1 MNSATRELSE
11 WFLNDEL
18 SVSNVSQVSGSLVSS
33 KLFSVCRMILLCQ
46 RMIRLASLQLYRPSD
61 PVSRP
66 NNFVLLRYSII
77 KYSPPKIVFNLKY
90 FPGSALCPATP
101 SGTASWRPSTSAT
114 TSSRWCPTLPWRTS
128 PSHWD
133 TWTCPTT
140 RSNTSTPPCSPTL
153 SSSSPSP

>member
-77 KYSPPKIVFNLKY
+77 KYSPPKIVFNLK
-90 FPGSALCPATP
+90 FIKDKLVISEECAVMLAHFLLLLNPKLKMIK
-101 SGTASWRPSTSAT
+101 TAQNS
-114 TSSRWCPTLPWRTS
+114 
-128 PSHWD
+128 
-133 TWTCPTT
+133 
-140 RSNTSTPPCSPTL
+140 
-153 SSSSPSP
+153 